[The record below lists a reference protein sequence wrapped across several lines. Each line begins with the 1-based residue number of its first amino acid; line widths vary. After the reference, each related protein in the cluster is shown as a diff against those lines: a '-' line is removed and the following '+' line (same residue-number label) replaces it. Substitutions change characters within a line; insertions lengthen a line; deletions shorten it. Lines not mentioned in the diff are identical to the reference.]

1 MKLPR
6 TCIYCFGPLVGDG
19 IEGIVYTCQ
28 NKECKVETYTS
39 RPEHIKPFISDSS
52 PLSYWIEGDGDEVT
66 SVWIAFNKYVVVV
79 DYQYGF
85 THIHYHN
92 ELFNPFIKLDY
103 VIDFDLSDRAAIQ
116 KLTDSLVIFQ

>member
-6 TCIYCFGPLVGDG
+6 TCIYCFGPLVSDG

-28 NKECKVETYTS
+28 NQDCKVETYIS
-39 RPEHIKPFISDSS
+39 RPEHIKPFASDSS
-52 PLSYWIEGDGDEVT
+52 PLAYWIDGEGDEVT
-66 SVWIAFNKYVVVV
+66 SVWITFKHYVVLV
-79 DYQYGF
+79 DYQHSF

-103 VIDFDLSDRAAIQ
+103 ALDLDLSDRDAIQ
-116 KLTDSLVIFQ
+116 KFTDSLVIFQ